1 MPSVAGIL
9 LAAGGG
15 SRLGRPKALVEIGG
29 QTLAA
34 RGAGLLRAGGA
45 DPIIV
50 VTGAA
55 PVDLAEVTLVANP
68 DWRTGMGSSLVAGL
82 TAARDLPPAGPDGTD
97 GCGAVVIALAD
108 QPLIGAE
115 AVRRLIAA
123 HAAGATV
130 AVAAYD
136 GRPRN
141 PVLIGRQHWDEV
153 LATTIGD
160 AGARPFLRAHPGL
173 VTVVDCTGT
182 GRPDDIDTPS
192 DLARVTELAGKLP
205 LGLQLVP
212 AEPGGADPH
221 RPSWRR
227 AVQRSRAWCRAVARN
242 GPPEKRDSACSGVG
256 VPPPAG
262 VRFPSKKYSGWMPSP
277 ASVTAAWRAR
287 MSPGPAAI
295 PASPANGM

>member
-45 DPIIV
+45 DPVIV

-55 PVDLAEVTLVANP
+55 PVDLPDVTLVTNP

-82 TAARDLPPAGPDGTD
+82 TAARDLPPDGPDGTAS
-97 GCGAVVIALAD
+97 CGAVVIALAD
-108 QPLIGAE
+108 QPLVGAE

-136 GRPRN
+136 GRARN
-141 PVLIGRQHWDEV
+141 PVLIGREHWDEV
-153 LATTIGD
+153 LATTTGD
-160 AGARPFLRAHPGL
+160 AGARPFLRAHRTWSPWSTAPAPAGRMTLIPRPTWPGSSTWPEGSPPAYSSYL
-173 VTVVDCTGT
+173 PSRARQASATVCHPESMPAPAGGGGAPLSAAGRGAGRWRGT
-182 GRPDDIDTPS
+182 GPR
-192 DLARVTELAGKLP
+192 
-205 LGLQLVP
+205 
-212 AEPGGADPH
+212 
-221 RPSWRR
+221 
-227 AVQRSRAWCRAVARN
+227 
-242 GPPEKRDSACSGVG
+242 
-256 VPPPAG
+256 
-262 VRFPSKKYSGWMPSP
+262 
-277 ASVTAAWRAR
+277 
-287 MSPGPAAI
+287 
-295 PASPANGM
+295 